1 MSGGV
6 RKAYAFNKTREA
18 FLATELSVANT
29 HWTRFRGLMGTRAQD
44 FQFGRGL
51 WIVPCHGVHT
61 LAMRYPIDVV
71 FLSGEKTVVYVAEHV
86 EPWRFTPVKL
96 AAATVLELPCHT
108 VWNTGTL
115 VGDQIEISISTAK
128 EQATVE
134 A

>member
-6 RKAYAFNKTREA
+6 RKGYAFNRTREA

-29 HWTRFRGLMGTRAQD
+29 HWTRFRGLVGTQSKD

-61 LAMRYPIDVV
+61 LGMRYPIDVV
-71 FLSGEKTVVYVAEHV
+71 FLSRKKTVVYVATNV

-115 VGDQIEISISTAK
+115 VGDQIEISINATK
-128 EQATVE
+128 EQPTVE
-134 A
+134 V